1 MNSWLD
7 RGLFCMAWV
16 ATMWIVDAILNGDG
30 ETNYVALLVGA
41 SSIALVGLIMQ
52 AFSNTRKRNR

>member
-16 ATMWIVDAILNGDG
+16 ASMWLADKLFANTGQ
-30 ETNYVALLVGA
+30 TTYMALLIGA
-41 SSIALVGLIMQ
+41 SSIALVGLIIQ
-52 AFSNTRKRNR
+52 AYSNTRKN